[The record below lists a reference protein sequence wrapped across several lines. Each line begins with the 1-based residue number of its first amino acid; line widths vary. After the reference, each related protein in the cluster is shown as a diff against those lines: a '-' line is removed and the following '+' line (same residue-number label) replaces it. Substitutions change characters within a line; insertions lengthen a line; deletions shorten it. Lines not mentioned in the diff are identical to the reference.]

1 MQMKVNNQKKKNKK
15 KTTQQDID
23 IDIDAIENVNNE
35 GGNCVDMMVC
45 VCCLFIYLLFYY
57 I

>member
-1 MQMKVNNQKKKNKK
+1 MQMKVNNQMKKKK

-23 IDIDAIENVNNE
+23 IDVDAIENVNNND

-45 VCCLFIYLLFYY
+45 ALFIN
-57 I
+57 